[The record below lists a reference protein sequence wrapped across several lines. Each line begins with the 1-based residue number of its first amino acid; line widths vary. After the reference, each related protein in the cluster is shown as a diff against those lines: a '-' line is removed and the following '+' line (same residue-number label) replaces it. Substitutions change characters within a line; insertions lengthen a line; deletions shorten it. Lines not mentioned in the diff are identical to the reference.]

1 MRKENS
7 MNASIEAKKAEA
19 VERMKLWGIYPPI
32 IKCFEQE
39 GIVSESAPPLGT
51 CSRLE
56 GEQLE
61 RVRKFE
67 KKYNAVVYHVIHS
80 FTNIGELE
88 SYLFVSDRPDE
99 WETDRKELKSG
110 QPLAWVYN
118 YDEPDWPELGYIG
131 VSLTTAAGLRRTW

>member
-1 MRKENS
+1 

-56 GEQLE
+56 ESSLSASE
-61 RVRKFE
+61 NSRK
-67 KKYNAVVYHVIHS
+67 NTTRS
-80 FTNIGELE
+80 FIM
-88 SYLFVSDRPDE
+88 
-99 WETDRKELKSG
+99 
-110 QPLAWVYN
+110 
-118 YDEPDWPELGYIG
+118 
-131 VSLTTAAGLRRTW
+131 

>member
-1 MRKENS
+1 

-39 GIVSESAPPLGT
+39 GIVSKSAPPLGT
-51 CSRLE
+51 CSQLE

-67 KKYNAVVYHVIHS
+67 ENYNAVVYHVIHS

-88 SYLFVSDRPDE
+88 SYLFVSDRSDE
-99 WETDRKELKSG
+99 WETDRKDLKSG

>member
-1 MRKENS
+1 

-51 CSRLE
+51 CSQLE
-56 GEQLE
+56 GEQFE

-67 KKYNAVVYHVIHS
+67 ENYNAVVYHVIHS

-88 SYLFVSDRPDE
+88 SYLFVSDRP
-99 WETDRKELKSG
+99 G
-110 QPLAWVYN
+110 
-118 YDEPDWPELGYIG
+118 
-131 VSLTTAAGLRRTW
+131 

>member
-1 MRKENS
+1 
-7 MNASIEAKKAEA
+7 
-19 VERMKLWGIYPPI
+19 MKLWGIYPPI

-67 KKYNAVVYHVIHS
+67 KNTTRS
-80 FTNIGELE
+80 FIM
-88 SYLFVSDRPDE
+88 
-99 WETDRKELKSG
+99 
-110 QPLAWVYN
+110 
-118 YDEPDWPELGYIG
+118 
-131 VSLTTAAGLRRTW
+131 

>member
-1 MRKENS
+1 

-51 CSRLE
+51 CSQLE

-61 RVRKFE
+61 RV
-67 KKYNAVVYHVIHS
+67 
-80 FTNIGELE
+80 
-88 SYLFVSDRPDE
+88 
-99 WETDRKELKSG
+99 
-110 QPLAWVYN
+110 
-118 YDEPDWPELGYIG
+118 
-131 VSLTTAAGLRRTW
+131 

>member
-1 MRKENS
+1 

-51 CSRLE
+51 CSQLE

-67 KKYNAVVYHVIHS
+67 ENYNAVVYHALRIS
-80 FTNIGELE
+80 
-88 SYLFVSDRPDE
+88 VSSRAICSSA
-99 WETDRKELKSG
+99 TARMSG
-110 QPLAWVYN
+110 KRTVRTSSPGSRSRGSTTTMN
-118 YDEPDWPELGYIG
+118 PTGRSLGIS
-131 VSLTTAAGLRRTW
+131 VFR

>member
-1 MRKENS
+1 

-51 CSRLE
+51 CSQLE

-67 KKYNAVVYHVIHS
+67 EKYNAVVYHVIHS

-99 WETDRKELKSG
+99 WERTVRTSSPG
-110 QPLAWVYN
+110 SRSRGSTTTMNPTGRS
-118 YDEPDWPELGYIG
+118 LGIS
-131 VSLTTAAGLRRTW
+131 VFR